1 MVQKL
6 VPPWNYSTDISAIAA
21 TFCISAPPSKPPP
34 QSEPIEKKIPS
45 MRKWDTAVK
54 VERVH
59 PHPVHH
65 DDDDDDDEEDEHYVG
80 EDKKIIFLIWGN
92 LYCR

>member
-1 MVQKL
+1 
-6 VPPWNYSTDISAIAA
+6 
-21 TFCISAPPSKPPP
+21 
-34 QSEPIEKKIPS
+34 